1 MSSTSAEALTGARGP
16 QPTERDARPGLARLT
31 RVELRKMVDTRS
43 GFWLLLA
50 VAALMLLV
58 VVVVQ
63 IAANDQ
69 DRVLREVLSAAL
81 QGGAALLPVIG
92 ILLVTAEWGQRTA
105 LVTFALVP
113 DRARVIVAKVLAG
126 VALGLVAF
134 VLALVL
140 ATIGVAVGASGVDH
154 AWTLPAG
161 LLGQDVVYIML
172 AMLMGLA
179 FGAALLSSAP
189 AIVLYFG
196 LPIAIGALGAIPI
209 FEGPAEWVSTEAF
222 APLAEEVLSGK
233 QWAQVATATL
243 LWIALPLAIGIW
255 RIRRNEV
262 K

>member
-1 MSSTSAEALTGARGP
+1 MSTALTADTASG
-16 QPTERDARPGLARLT
+16 RDVRPSLARLT

-63 IAANDQ
+63 IAGEDQ
-69 DRVLREVLSAAL
+69 DRILRQVLSSAV
-81 QGGAALLPVIG
+81 QTGAVLLPVVG

-105 LVTFALVP
+105 LVSFALVP
-113 DRARVIVAKVLAG
+113 ERARVVLAKILAD
-126 VALGLVAF
+126 VSLALVAF
-134 VLALVL
+134 LLALAL
-140 ATIGVAVGASGVDH
+140 AAISVAASSPGVDH
-154 AWTLPAG
+154 TWTLPAG
-161 LLGQDVVYIML
+161 LLGQDLIYVAV

-196 LPIAIGALGAIPI
+196 LPIAIAALGAISI
-209 FEGPAEWVSTEAF
+209 LEGPAEWVSTEAF
-222 APLAEEVLSGK
+222 EPLTEEVLSGK
-233 QWAQVATATL
+233 QWGQVATAVL
-243 LWIALPLAIGIW
+243 VWVALPLAIGLW
-255 RIRRNEV
+255 RIRRDEV

>member
-1 MSSTSAEALTGARGP
+1 MTSQENQR
-16 QPTERDARPGLARLT
+16 PTLARLT

-63 IAANDQ
+63 LTANGPDLT
-69 DRVLREVLSAAL
+69 LRKTLSVTV
-81 QGGAALLPVIG
+81 QTGAFLLPVVG

-113 DRARVIVAKVLAG
+113 ERLRVVLAKVLAG
-126 VALGLVAF
+126 VFLAFVTF
-134 VLALVL
+134 VLAVAL
-140 ATIGVAVGASGVDH
+140 ASIAVAIGSPGVDH
-154 AWTLPAG
+154 TWTLSADQ
-161 LLGQDVVYIML
+161 LGQDALYAAL

-179 FGAALLSSAP
+179 FGTAFLSSAP

-196 LPIAIGALGAIPI
+196 LPIAVGALGSISEI
-209 FEGPAEWVSTEAF
+209 SRTVEWIETGAL
-222 APLAEEVLSGK
+222 APLTEEIVSGSG
-233 QWAQVATATL
+233 WAKILTATL
-243 LWIALPLAIGIW
+243 LWTALPLAIGLW

-262 K
+262 R